1 MKILL
6 NCLPPTDIYSPSI
19 SLSILKTM
27 MENHGIETEVKYWN
41 FLWSGMSEYT
51 DSEDTEIRLLPF
63 LSLLNDRQSN
73 TDGNKRILSLLQ
85 KLDPSHKAVN
95 PHYYQEFLE
104 DKKQDIIS
112 IMEQELDKINFEEV
126 QLFGISAKY
135 NQWIPGMILAEE
147 VKKRA
152 PQVKIVLGGFGSQ
165 DSAEEAMKLC
175 PYFDFCTWG
184 EGEYPLLELSQEL
197 DKTNPDFNLL
207 PRIWY
212 KDPDD
217 LKKSDTNKSE
227 YLDFEN
233 YIFPD
238 YKDYVAQFPKH
249 ENQELIN
256 IPINTIRACHWGK
269 CQFCDFNKGYKLR
282 SRSPECVVNE
292 IAEIYKEYGFT
303 TFSFVDS
310 DTFGNKEHFE
320 HLLNLL
326 IELKYQKEEDF
337 EFWAEMI
344 PNAEFDA
351 KLMEKMAVA
360 GFKNLFIGYDGLSD
374 TLLKKMNKSNSFAD
388 NIFFVKESIKNG
400 IYPVVNVI
408 KHVPGETEEDIQE
421 CIGNLHYLRFFY
433 NNKQVD
439 FSHMYVNLVLS
450 SMTKYYALMPEEEL
464 AKYNVDSLASMLPV
478 DMWNSETRF
487 RLFRFE
493 KDAPA
498 NFQEWQKLEEIEEYY
513 KSQTFTY
520 KMLENNGIYYYS
532 EYCKG
537 EEIASLVFEEPI
549 YAFILKAA
557 SNRVCSMEDLFD
569 DLKSNGFKVSKQKL
583 KSVLKNLQESYLVY
597 CNSDFSNV
605 VSLVEIR

>member
-19 SLSILKTM
+19 SLSVLKTM
-27 MENHGIETEVKYWN
+27 MENHGVETEVKYWN
-41 FLWSGMSEYT
+41 FSWSVMSEYT

-63 LSLLNDRQSN
+63 LSILNDRQN
-73 TDGNKRILSLLQ
+73 NIQGNKRIHSLLQ
-85 KLDPSHKAVN
+85 KLDPSFKAIN
-95 PHYYQEFLE
+95 PHYYEEFLN
-104 DKKQDIIS
+104 DKKQDIIR
-112 IMEQELDKINFEEV
+112 IMQEELDRINFEEV
-126 QLFGISAKY
+126 QIFGISAKY

-152 PQVKIVLGGFGSQ
+152 PRVKIVLGGFGSQ

-175 PYFDFCTWG
+175 PHFDFCTWG

-197 DKTNPDFNLL
+197 NEAKPKFSQL
-207 PRIWY
+207 PRLWY
-212 KDPDD
+212 RENEE
-217 LKKSDTNKSE
+217 LTKSLSNKSE

-238 YKDYVAQFPKH
+238 YNDYVAQFPEH
-249 ENQELIN
+249 ENQDLIN

-269 CQFCDFNKGYKLR
+269 CKFCDFNKGYKLR

-292 IAEIYKEYGFT
+292 ITEIYEKYGYT

-310 DTFGNKEHFE
+310 DTFGGKEHFE
-320 HLLNLL
+320 KLLTLL
-326 IELKYQKEEDF
+326 IELRYQKEEDF

-344 PNAEFDA
+344 PNAQFDS

-408 KHVPGETEEDIQE
+408 KHVPSETEEDLQE
-421 CIGNLHYLRFFY
+421 CIDNLHYLRFFY

-439 FSHMYVNLVLS
+439 FSHMYVSLVLS
-450 SMTKYYALMPEEEL
+450 SMTKYYALMPEEEI
-464 AKYNVDSLASMLPV
+464 ARYSVDSLASMLPV
-478 DMWNSETRF
+478 DMWNSKTRF

-493 KDAPA
+493 KDTPS
-498 NFQEWQKLEEIEEYY
+498 NTQEWQKLQEIEEYY
-513 KSQTFTY
+513 KSHTFTY

-532 EYCKG
+532 EFCNG
-537 EEIASLVFEEPI
+537 EEIASLVFEEAV
-549 YAFILKAA
+549 YAFILKAT
-557 SNRVCSMEDLFD
+557 SQKVCSLEELHES
-569 DLKSNGFKVSKQKL
+569 LKSHAFKVSKQKL
-583 KSVLKNLQESYLVY
+583 KSVLKNLQESYLIY

>member
-27 MENHGIETEVKYWN
+27 MEKQGVETEVKYWN
-41 FLWSGMSEYT
+41 FLWSVMSEYT
-51 DSEDTEIRLLPF
+51 NSEDTEIRLLPF
-63 LSLLNDRQSN
+63 LSILNDKQSN
-73 TDGNKRILSLLQ
+73 TQGNKRILSLLQ
-85 KLDPSHKAVN
+85 KLDPSFKAIN
-95 PHYYQEFLE
+95 PKYYEDFLA
-104 DKKQDIIS
+104 DKKQDIIR
-112 IMEQELDKINFEEV
+112 IMYKELDKINFEEV
-126 QLFGISAKY
+126 QIFGISAKY

-152 PQVKIVLGGFGSQ
+152 PQVNIVLGGFGSK

-175 PYFDFCTWG
+175 PHFDFSTWG
-184 EGEYPLLELSQEL
+184 EGEFPLLELSNEL
-197 DKTNPDFNLL
+197 EKANPNYSKLARL
-207 PRIWY
+207 WY
-212 KDPDD
+212 KESGEF
-217 LKKSDTNKSE
+217 KQSNTNKSE

-233 YIFPD
+233 YIFPNYCD
-238 YKDYVAQFPKH
+238 FVEQFPDE
-249 ENQELIN
+249 ENQDLIN

-282 SRSPECVVNE
+282 ARSPECVVNE
-292 IAEIYKEYGFT
+292 IAEIYNEYGFT

-310 DTFGNKEHFE
+310 DTFGGKEHFE
-320 HLLNLL
+320 QLLTLL

-344 PNAEFDA
+344 PNSHFDS

-388 NIFFVKESIKNG
+388 NIFFVKESINNG

-421 CIGNLHYLRFFY
+421 CIDNLHYLRFFY

-439 FSHMYVNLVLS
+439 FSHMYVSLVLS
-450 SMTKYYALMPEEEL
+450 SMTKYYALMPDDEI
-464 AKYNVDSLASMLPV
+464 ARYQVDSLASMLPQS
-478 DMWNSETRF
+478 MWNSESRF

-493 KDAPA
+493 KDSPS
-498 NFQEWQKLEEIEEYY
+498 NLQEWQKLQEIEEYY

-549 YAFILKAA
+549 YAFVLKAA
-557 SNRVCSMEDLFD
+557 YKKVCSLEKLHDS
-569 DLKSNGFKVSKQKL
+569 LKEKSIKASKQKL
-583 KSVLKNLQESYLVY
+583 KSVLKNLQEPYLIY
-597 CNSDFSNV
+597 CNADFSNV
-605 VSLVEIR
+605 VSLVELR